1 MLWPIVLPF
10 KIAFWSLV
18 GFVALATVVA
28 PLFRWRVGKTLA
40 ISTLLAFIAFIPS
53 CATIMTVLDARRFG
67 VFHYDTYAEV
77 NDFRI
82 ERYLP
87 PAARDITLD
96 KFAMGH
102 RAKYTITET
111 ELRDY
116 LEQLWLEAEGHSAI
130 TREELEDDEAATFD
144 EFSYR
149 FEGLNWTPLEKAFE
163 FHSPVQSDGGG
174 ANYFFDPTSNTVYQH
189 AGYW

>member
-1 MLWPIVLPF
+1 MLWPIVVPF
-10 KIAFWSLV
+10 KIAFWSLT
-18 GFVALATVVA
+18 GFVAIVTLTAVV
-28 PLFRWRVGKTLA
+28 FKWRVGK
-40 ISTLLAFIAFIPS
+40 AFLIAFVLAVVAFVPLCS
-53 CATIMTVLDARRFG
+53 GIMSIMDAKRFG
-67 VFHYDTYAEV
+67 VFSYDTYAEV
-77 NDFRI
+77 KDFRI

-87 PAARDITLD
+87 TTARDITLD

-116 LEQLWLEAEGHSAI
+116 LDQLWLEADGPFAI
-130 TREELEDDEAATFD
+130 PREELDDDDAATYD
-144 EFSYR
+144 EFDYR
-149 FEGLNWTPLEKAFE
+149 FEGLNWPPLEKAFE